1 MTILIVD
8 DEKNIRRT
16 LAVCLEGLGCA
27 VGEAISPSAAIDAL
41 GRAPYDMAFVDLRL
55 GGESG
60 LDLLPKLLAER
71 PGLEVVVITAYATF
85 DTAVEAIRRGA
96 RDYLP
101 KPFTPVQ
108 VRLFH
113 APLTHEVPAFSAA
126 AQACG
131 FQGAPSASTS
141 PVRAVPVSGSTTCSP
156 PREVSSDPWP
166 VELEPS
172 TRSHLL
178 HLYGSLAP
186 EVLAPALD
194 DPSLLE
200 PIVTGRPDLR
210 AQDRYAREYEWA
222 RTDEDVRRRRTTVW
236 LAGEQVS
243 DTSSWPDSAA
253 PLQQVSDTP

>member
-1 MTILIVD
+1 MVATRVLIVD

-41 GRAPYDMAFVDLRL
+41 GRAPYDIAFVDLRL

-108 VRLFH
+108 VRHVVEQYDQRRGLESKVVH
-113 APLTHEVPAFSAA
+113 L
-126 AQACG
+126 
-131 FQGAPSASTS
+131 QG
-141 PVRAVPVSGSTTCSP
+141 
-156 PREVSSDPWP
+156 
-166 VELEPS
+166 
-172 TRSHLL
+172 LL
-178 HLYGSLAP
+178 ADAAP
-186 EVLAPALD
+186 EVDFAAASAPM
-194 DPSLLE
+194 
-200 PIVTGRPDLR
+200 R
-210 AQDRYAREYEWA
+210 AAIE
-222 RTDEDVRRRRTTVW
+222 
-236 LAGEQVS
+236 
-243 DTSSWPDSAA
+243 
-253 PLQQVSDTP
+253 